1 MNDMSAQAPAAAA
14 AAAAALEEEESED
27 SSEDMPEV
35 VNPSRSPLRLRKG
48 TARYNCIS

>member
-14 AAAAALEEEESED
+14 AAAAALEEEESDD

-35 VNPSRSPLRLRKG
+35 VIALAFTQRHSS
-48 TARYNCIS
+48 I